1 MADWTS
7 MLPGAPPMANPQ
19 AAFQA
24 TRMSNQDA
32 QAKALENRK
41 ALYEQ
46 ELQRSTQALFSQ
58 SIDESGKPNLDRF
71 LQLAAKS
78 PFGAAAHAQ
87 AMASL
92 SSQLDA
98 TKKGAETAVML
109 GATGIE
115 APWSQRKPSDSIRQD
130 TTRTPAIPEKGIAE
144 GIQGMRYTP
153 PNLGSPEYSKATP
166 EEIGKMSPTDRTEL
180 VAGLRTKGFVVDP
193 KDHAAIARAIN
204 EGSAAEV
211 AALTKGTDPTK
222 PMEGLAAAATARATA
237 PKTALDYQASLIQS
251 GREAKGQRLGQA
263 SGEFGLA
270 KGKTEFE
277 QAQGAITKYRR
288 DGIDASQSNIKEIQD
303 LHGRLSV
310 LDNGIK
316 ETSILREEVKKGH
329 LQSEDSFSAA
339 VAPLSQA
346 LAFSEDV
353 RTESGSERLFSTFR
367 SSKSFGALAKE
378 ASGPLDLLSK
388 AAKNA
393 VSPQSQQEYLS
404 LIEQTF
410 RGLKRSGITAS
421 QIDALPRIP
430 DTKRKP
436 SDRPGGGRTEPTY
449 KRGKV
454 E

>member
-24 TRMSNQDA
+24 TRTSNQDA

-92 SSQLDA
+92 GSQLDA
-98 TKKGAETAVML
+98 TKRGAETAVML

-277 QAQGAITKYRR
+277 QTQGAITKYRR

-329 LQSEDSFSAA
+329 FQSEDSFSAA

-436 SDRPGGGRTEPTY
+436 SDKPGGRAEPTY